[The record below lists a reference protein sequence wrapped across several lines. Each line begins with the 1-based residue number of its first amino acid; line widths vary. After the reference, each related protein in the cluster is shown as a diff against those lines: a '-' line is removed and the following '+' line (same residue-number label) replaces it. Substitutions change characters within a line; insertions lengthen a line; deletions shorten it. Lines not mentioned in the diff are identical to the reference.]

1 MLEMVQWIESIE
13 WMACRLYEDAAA
25 RFDDKALCEFLDRLA
40 RDEAWHA
47 HLMAGA
53 VEYVRTHAEAGI
65 ASAVA
70 LNDEVRAHVETP
82 LHQARDSLARGELSE
97 RQMIE
102 YVVTAEFSEWN
113 TLFVYAINTLKAY
126 SRQFQYG
133 AAAVQAHEHRIEE
146 FLRIMPAEMRP
157 SRDIRELP
165 RVWETRFLIVD
176 DEQPLRD
183 LFSRLLC
190 RRGTVET
197 AGNGAEALAMVR
209 RTFYNVIVTDV
220 NMPVMDGME
229 FYRQA
234 VADDPSVRLQFL
246 FHTGALTLVS
256 GQFLEA
262 NHLPYLVKPFALSAM
277 TEMIDKILHVFPEP
291 LH

>member
-1 MLEMVQWIESIE
+1 MLELVQWIESVE
-13 WMACRLYEDAAA
+13 WMACHLYEDGAAY
-25 RFDDKALCEFLDRLA
+25 FDDKALCEFLDRLA

-53 VEYVRTHAEAGI
+53 AEYVRTHREAWI

-70 LNDEVRAHVETP
+70 VNDEVRAHVETP
-82 LHQARDSLARGELSE
+82 LHQARDSLARRELSE

-102 YVVTAEFSEWN
+102 YIVKAEFSEWN
-113 TLFVYAINTLKAY
+113 TLFVYAINTLKSY

-133 AAAVQAHEHRIEE
+133 AAALQAHKHRIEE
-146 FLRIMPAEMRP
+146 FLKIMPAEQRP
-157 SRDIRELP
+157 SQDIRELP
-165 RVWETRFLIVD
+165 KVWETRFLIVD

-183 LFSRLLC
+183 LFSRFLC

-209 RTFYNVIVTDV
+209 RKFYNVIITDV

-229 FYRQA
+229 LYRHA
-234 VADDPSVRLQFL
+234 VADDPAVQLQFL
-246 FHTGALTLVS
+246 FHTGALTAES
-256 GQFLEA
+256 AEFFEA
-262 NHLPYLVKPFALSAM
+262 NHLPYLVKPFALSAV
-277 TEMIDKILHVFPEP
+277 TEMIDRILHVFPEP